1 MAVPAPRAHELVP
14 GRPAPR
20 SRLAPV
26 PPRGE
31 RRYRRRGRSR
41 VRRVPFLLFSAL
53 LVVGVLLILTTAQA
67 LVAQDAFRLSK
78 LSTTADRIRIEN
90 DVLRLQV
97 AQLSTPDRVAEAA
110 RAAGLVRYRELVVL
124 GGRDR

>member
-1 MAVPAPRAHELVP
+1 MALPARREHELVP
-14 GRPAPR
+14 SRPVPR
-20 SRLAPV
+20 PRLAPV

-31 RRYRRRGRSR
+31 RRFRRRGRSR
-41 VRRVPFLLFSAL
+41 VRRLPFLLFSAL

-78 LSTTADRIRIEN
+78 LSATADRIRIEN

-97 AQLSTPDRVAEAA
+97 AELSTPDRVAEAG
-110 RAAGLVRYRELVVL
+110 RAAGLAPYRELVVL
-124 GGRDR
+124 GEGDR